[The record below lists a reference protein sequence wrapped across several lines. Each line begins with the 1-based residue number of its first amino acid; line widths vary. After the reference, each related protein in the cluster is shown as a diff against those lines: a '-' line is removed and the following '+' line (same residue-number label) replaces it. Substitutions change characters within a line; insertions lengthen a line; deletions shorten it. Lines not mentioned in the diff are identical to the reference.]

1 MLKLLKNLLVD
12 PIFITKYRLKNSIE
26 SILTQVELKG
36 LDCLDVGCGDRP
48 YEYLFKDAKYIGID
62 VEVSGRDLTK
72 KKPDVFYDG
81 INIPFEQSSFDLV
94 FCTQVLEHVNN
105 PGNLL
110 NEMYRVLKP
119 NGRLVVSLPF
129 CWQEHEEPFDFLRFS
144 SFGITHLLKE
154 RGFKIEKLIKDS
166 GAIDTLTTIVIV
178 YIGNNLVP
186 KIYGFSKLFTLFC
199 FPIQVFSLFLSKILP
214 DKGQLYLNL
223 VVQAKK

>member
-1 MLKLLKNLLVD
+1 MLNLLKNLLVD
-12 PIFITKYRLKNSIE
+12 PIFITKYRLNNSIE
-26 SILTQVELKG
+26 SVLTQVDLKG

-119 NGRLVVSLPF
+119 NGRLVV
-129 CWQEHEEPFDFLRFS
+129 
-144 SFGITHLLKE
+144 
-154 RGFKIEKLIKDS
+154 
-166 GAIDTLTTIVIV
+166 
-178 YIGNNLVP
+178 
-186 KIYGFSKLFTLFC
+186 
-199 FPIQVFSLFLSKILP
+199 
-214 DKGQLYLNL
+214 
-223 VVQAKK
+223 